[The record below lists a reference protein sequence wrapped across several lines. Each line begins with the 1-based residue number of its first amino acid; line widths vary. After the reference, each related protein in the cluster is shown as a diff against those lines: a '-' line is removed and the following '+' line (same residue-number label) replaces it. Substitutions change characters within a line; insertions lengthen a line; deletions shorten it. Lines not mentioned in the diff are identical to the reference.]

1 MIQAFISGIEVVSNK
16 DFTISEQMLKTSST
30 ILNNCYPKTWETT
43 HDYVNNFYFPK
54 DYSPCEIYKDN
65 NLIFD
70 GIVKNSGDVS
80 LRPSDPKYCSL
91 QILDYKCLLSEGETL
106 DFVISDKTIV
116 QAIELVLEKCK
127 TYSFHLGNVHLSNP
141 NKRIKAYSTLDKTP
155 YDVLQYLADISQAR
169 WFTRKVGNT
178 IYVDFWESG
187 LMGRA
192 DDIEYTT
199 EYFEENNIVDL
210 SFSFNTRDYRNKQTI
225 LSDKVYASIDSVETQ
240 YANGF
245 DTLYYMTSSIGVLKD
260 VKVNGVSKTI
270 ATRTEKEI
278 GIYADFYYDQ
288 DNNYVESASTY
299 TSGTRIDFTYT
310 AIVKG
315 RQSAINS
322 DEVERIKSQIG
333 GNGVIARYEKRND
346 ILSSDELNNV
356 AQTYLKYKGIPEV
369 ILTVQTKDKDL
380 FNIGQKVYFDIPQ
393 IQDLCI
399 DYMVKTKEIQITQTG
414 NDGVVFYTY
423 QLSSSFNAE
432 TEINYFDN
440 QRNKSSG
447 NIKEGDFIT
456 RNVDYISERDIYF
469 DNLVVEELEVSDN
482 TLENGLEMVLTK

>member
-1 MIQAFISGIEVVSNK
+1 
-16 DFTISEQMLKTSST
+16 
-30 ILNNCYPKTWETT
+30 
-43 HDYVNNFYFPK
+43 
-54 DYSPCEIYKDN
+54 
-65 NLIFD
+65 
-70 GIVKNSGDVS
+70 
-80 LRPSDPKYCSL
+80 
-91 QILDYKCLLSEGETL
+91 
-106 DFVISDKTIV
+106 
-116 QAIELVLEKCK
+116 
-127 TYSFHLGNVHLSNP
+127 
-141 NKRIKAYSTLDKTP
+141 
-155 YDVLQYLADISQAR
+155 
-169 WFTRKVGNT
+169 
-178 IYVDFWESG
+178 
-187 LMGRA
+187 MGRA

-199 EYFEENNIVDL
+199 VYFEENNSVDL

-369 ILTVQTKDKDL
+369 ILTVQAKDKDL

-393 IQDLCI
+393 IQDLCM